1 MAIYVIEN
9 GQRVDVTL
17 DEAIALAESGV
28 DVYEDATQEPTQREY
43 MGTREGLDVGD
54 VAEALFPWTVAGVRK
69 IEEQGDFDETKPL
82 PLGLA
87 LRGIADAAT
96 IMLPGGA
103 ALRGLRALG
112 GVARFGRF
120 GAPALTALGDG
131 VIGAGMQTA
140 GDIGLGEGFN
150 PLATGLTGAL
160 PLAPSALGATFRGVR
175 RSVGEGLETLGD
187 VAARSDMSTS
197 GAVLGSVG
205 EKVRGLSTLSEDI
218 AEVASE
224 SFAEATAKPRSFAM
238 QRLGKNSDEIPASV
252 LYGPNSKAAQIEK
265 TASRTAGDVNAKLQG
280 SLADARN
287 YYNDFRLEL
296 GGGVDVTPVQVG
308 EMLQQVL
315 PQKFK
320 QAVNENTVRYS
331 TIGNQLKSKA
341 VDLDAVIKASS
352 DLDDVIKEQKML
364 LMANP
369 MDPNAKTALAQLQ
382 GLQKGIEDVALKDDA
397 FESLNLL
404 RKSIGSNYF
413 GGQVLDQPD
422 AVVKAYKK
430 LYGDIADVLHT
441 TVRNESTELAEEL
454 TQSNEL
460 IRELMQMQESAMSGV
475 GRQTKS
481 GEQVFKSVTGATKPI
496 RALKAVLEPEEFA
509 QLQSAKLYELSG
521 GKLGGDFPRFQGI
534 NSQLRTKEAP
544 LKELFADN
552 IDELDELTSFGA
564 LVENSFALTGK
575 DLNQGSGGLISGLS
589 DLAGDAKAGVMQTGL
604 RQAKQMAATPNPQDI
619 GGRVLAGM
627 WRAPLRGWATLAGQE
642 NE

>member
-28 DVYEDATQEPTQREY
+28 DVYEDVTQEPAQRDY
-43 MGTREGLDVGD
+43 MGTGEGFDVGD
-54 VAEALFPWTVAGVRK
+54 VAEVAFPWTVGGVRN
-69 IEEQGDFDETKPL
+69 IEENIEQGGDFGLMDR
-82 PLGLA
+82 LGLMG
-87 LRGIADAAT
+87 RGVADAAT

-112 GVARFGRF
+112 GVARFGRV
-120 GAPALTALGDG
+120 GMPALTALGEG
-131 VIGAGMQTA
+131 AIGAGMQTA
-140 GDIGLGEGFN
+140 GDVALGEGFN
-150 PLATGLTGAL
+150 PLATGLTGAI
-160 PLAPSALGATFRGVR
+160 PLAPTALGTAFRGAR
-175 RSVGEGLETLGD
+175 RGVGAGLESLGD
-187 VAARSDMSTS
+187 VAARSDLSTS

-224 SFAEATAKPRSFAM
+224 GFAEATAKPRSFAM
-238 QRLGKNSDEIPASV
+238 QRLGKSSDEIPASV

-265 TASRTAGDVNAKLQG
+265 TASRTLDDVNAKLQG

-287 YYNDFRLEL
+287 YYNEFRLEL
-296 GGGVDVTPVQVG
+296 GGGADVTPVQAG
-308 EMLQQVL
+308 EFLQQVL

-331 TIGNQLKSKA
+331 TVGNQLQNKA
-341 VDLDAVIKASS
+341 VDLDAVIKASNG
-352 DLDDVIKEQKML
+352 LDDVIKQQKML
-364 LMANP
+364 LKV
-369 MDPNAKTALAQLQ
+369 DPNNSTAKTALAQLQ
-382 GLQKGIEDVALKDDA
+382 GLQKGIENVALEDDA
-397 FESLNLL
+397 FEALNLL
-404 RKSIGSNYF
+404 RESIGSNYF
-413 GGQVLDQPD
+413 GGQILDQPD

-441 TVRNESTELAEEL
+441 TVRNESPDLAKELSE
-454 TQSNEL
+454 SNSL
-460 IRELMQMQESAMSGV
+460 ITELMQMQESAMSGV
-475 GRQTKS
+475 GKQTKS
-481 GEQVFKSVTGATKPI
+481 GEQVFRSVTGATKPI
-496 RALKAVLEPEEFA
+496 RALKAVLDPEEFA
-509 QLQSAKLYELSG
+509 QLQSAKLYELT
-521 GKLGGDFPRFQGI
+521 GGDFPRFQGI
-534 NSQLRTKEAP
+534 NRQLRTKEAP

-564 LVENSFALTGK
+564 LVENSFAQTGK
-575 DLNQGSGGLISGLS
+575 DFNQGSGGLISGLS

-604 RQAKQMAATPNPQDI
+604 RQAKQIAATPNVQDV